1 MPSESNTT
9 PAERLKVVIENA
21 GISTYALS
29 RHMGLRRPESL
40 YQILR
45 GKCGISKNMANI
57 IHQKYPRYS
66 INWLIYGDNNSL
78 ETYSDNIVRI
88 PLYKN
93 YETKQFPP
101 VNPSN
106 EILTFSST
114 LVANAQIAIAYTDKY
129 LFPKSPKMVLLL
141 RKKTVAE
148 EISYGNMYFIVTENQ
163 RLVRY
168 VNKFPGNDKRLQL
181 NTTPESSVGEV
192 TIERNLIRSMWLVC
206 TVIYR
211 IT

>member
-78 ETYSDNIVRI
+78 ETYYDNIVRI

-93 YETKQFPP
+93 YE
-101 VNPSN
+101 
-106 EILTFSST
+106 L
-114 LVANAQIAIAYTDKY
+114 Y
-129 LFPKSPKMVLLL
+129 
-141 RKKTVAE
+141 
-148 EISYGNMYFIVTENQ
+148 
-163 RLVRY
+163 
-168 VNKFPGNDKRLQL
+168 
-181 NTTPESSVGEV
+181 
-192 TIERNLIRSMWLVC
+192 
-206 TVIYR
+206 
-211 IT
+211 